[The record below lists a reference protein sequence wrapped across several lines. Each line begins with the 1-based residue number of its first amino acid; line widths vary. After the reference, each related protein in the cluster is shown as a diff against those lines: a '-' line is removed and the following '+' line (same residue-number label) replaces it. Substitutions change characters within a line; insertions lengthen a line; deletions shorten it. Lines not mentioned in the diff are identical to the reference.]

1 MSLKVLPL
9 TSRRRSG
16 NRHEHM
22 SEQQQTKNERL
33 RAYGP
38 MVAAALLVRLAVIP
52 FLYREWLD
60 PFLIEHWAFGRVARS
75 LVTGHGFGNVFADTG
90 PTAVLSPVYAYLL
103 AGIFW
108 MFGPHTRASVITA
121 LAINSLFSAL
131 TCIPVFL
138 LARRCFG
145 HRVAT
150 WSGWLWAFSP
160 YGIYYGADWA
170 WSTCLLTLLLCCLFL
185 IALKLENSGSLLH
198 WTGFGLLTGV
208 ATLTEPVTLAVVP
221 FLGAFTCYRR
231 YRQRL
236 TWLMPATAASL
247 AFLAVLSPWI
257 IRNYET
263 FHQFIPVR
271 SGLGL
276 ELYIGNNGYSARW
289 VNSALHPNHS
299 DAELEEYEKSGE
311 VVYMEHK
318 RQQAVDYIRAHP
330 GWYVRM
336 TLRRVLYIWTG
347 YWSLDRAYLKD
358 EPLDPPNILVATT
371 FSVLAL
377 LGLRRVFQLD
387 WAIGVR
393 FAIVL
398 GCFPLVYYLSHP
410 ETYYFRPVD
419 PLLAVL
425 AAVAIAGR
433 AKKPAALQRLAHGG

>member
-1 MSLKVLPL
+1 
-9 TSRRRSG
+9 
-16 NRHEHM
+16 M
-22 SEQQQTKNERL
+22 SEELQTNNEGL
-33 RAYGP
+33 RGYGP

-108 MFGPHTRASVITA
+108 LFGPHTPASVITA
-121 LAINSLFSAL
+121 LALNSLLSAL

-145 HRVAT
+145 DRVAK
-150 WSGWLWAFSP
+150 WAGWLWAFSP

-185 IALKLENSGSLLH
+185 IALKLENSGSPLH

-208 ATLTEPVTLAVVP
+208 AALTEPVALSVVP
-221 FLGAFTCYRR
+221 FLAAFTCYRR

-236 TWLMPATAASL
+236 TWFVPATVASL

-257 IRNYET
+257 VRNYQT
-263 FHQFIPVR
+263 FHEFIPVR

-276 ELYIGNNGYSARW
+276 ELYIGNNGYSERW

-311 VVYMEHK
+311 VAYMAHK
-318 RQQAVDYIRAHP
+318 RRQALDYIRSHP

-336 TLRRVLYIWTG
+336 TLRRMLYIWTG
-347 YWSLDRAYLKD
+347 YWSFNRSYLKE

-371 FSVLAL
+371 FSLLAL

-398 GCFPLVYYLSHP
+398 GCFPSRLLSFAP
-410 ETYYFRPVD
+410 GD
-419 PLLAVL
+419 LLFSASRS
-425 AAVAIAGR
+425 APRG
-433 AKKPAALQRLAHGG
+433 AHGGGDCRPREIACGGAI

>member
-1 MSLKVLPL
+1 
-9 TSRRRSG
+9 
-16 NRHEHM
+16 M

>member
-1 MSLKVLPL
+1 M
-9 TSRRRSG
+9 
-16 NRHEHM
+16 
-22 SEQQQTKNERL
+22 NEDQPANNEGL
-33 RAYGP
+33 RAHRP

-108 MFGPHTRASVITA
+108 LFGPHTPASVITA

-145 HRVAT
+145 DRVAK
-150 WSGWLWAFSP
+150 WAGWLWAFSP

-185 IALKLENSGSLLH
+185 MALKLEESGSLLH

-208 ATLTEPVTLAVVP
+208 ASLTEPVTLAVVP
-221 FLGAFTCYRR
+221 LLAAFTCYRR

-236 TWLMPATAASL
+236 TWLMPASAASL

-257 IRNYET
+257 IRNYEV

-311 VVYMEHK
+311 VAYMEHK

-330 GWYVRM
+330 GWFVRM

-398 GCFPLVYYLSHP
+398 GCYPLVYYVSHP

-419 PLLAVL
+419 PLLVVL
-425 AAVAIAGR
+425 TAVAIAGR
-433 AKKPAALQRLAHGG
+433 AKLPAALQRLADGG

>member
-1 MSLKVLPL
+1 M
-9 TSRRRSG
+9 
-16 NRHEHM
+16 
-22 SEQQQTKNERL
+22 NEDQPANNEGL
-33 RAYGP
+33 RAYRP

-108 MFGPHTRASVITA
+108 LFGPHTPASVITA

-145 HRVAT
+145 DRVAK
-150 WSGWLWAFSP
+150 WAGWLWAFSP

-185 IALKLENSGSLLH
+185 IALKLEESGSLLH

-208 ATLTEPVTLAVVP
+208 ASLTEPVTLAVVP
-221 FLGAFTCYRR
+221 LLAAFTCYRR

-236 TWLMPATAASL
+236 TWLMPASAASL

-257 IRNYET
+257 IRNYEV

-311 VVYMEHK
+311 VAYMEHK

-330 GWYVRM
+330 GWFVRM

-398 GCFPLVYYLSHP
+398 GCYPLVYYVSHP

-419 PLLAVL
+419 PLLVVL
-425 AAVAIAGR
+425 TAVAIAGR
-433 AKKPAALQRLAHGG
+433 AKQPAALQRLADGG